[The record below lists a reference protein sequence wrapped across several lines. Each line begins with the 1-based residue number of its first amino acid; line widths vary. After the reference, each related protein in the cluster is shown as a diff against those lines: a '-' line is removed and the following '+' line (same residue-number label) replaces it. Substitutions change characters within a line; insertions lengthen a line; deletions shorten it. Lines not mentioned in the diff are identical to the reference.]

1 MIATKRRT
9 QKERSLEMFR
19 EGKTLDEVIEVTSL
33 STAKRGLEE
42 YLPEAREEVKRLNQK
57 FRDLRA
63 RIKES
68 QNKQEKMEQDIV
80 DATHEISDKQKQRS
94 SLKGTLEKLAHE
106 VTSLKQELES
116 IEKSL
121 QDLDQQGLTQER
133 LTHLNEMDVT
143 SWQDLL
149 DRVST
154 SQKYE
159 KLVEK
164 NQSIETEVEG
174 LISEKLKLEE
184 SLIRIGEEVKSGE
197 NRLDQ
202 TRRENSLVLDSVEI
216 LSEFL
221 ESGYTSEVLREL
233 LLRVRQLSI
242 RGEPVASVKRFL
254 TRMGSV
260 KEYEE
265 LENQIARKS
274 EELEAIKR
282 NLSETRG
289 TIRALRN
296 DALKPIQATQEEAIK
311 SINSVAEEA
320 SQEIVSRSEVVGD
333 LLKEIWHEAV
343 KAITIQEVSGRK
355 AIGERQDQL
364 AKALKEAYDRTF
376 KVLDRLDEDIVRW
389 GQIREE
395 IGKYTSDI
403 QRADLILGITKN
415 PRAITTIP
423 PLMTS
428 QLLAGIVNY
437 VTAKYPNV
445 KVKAPDKVEKV
456 EPGPVVLYELRLT
469 SLAEW
474 LSHGVMRMH
483 LEGVSA

>member
-9 QKERSLEMFR
+9 QKERSLDMFR

-121 QDLDQQGLTQER
+121 QDLDQQGLTQEH
-133 LTHLNEMDVT
+133 LTRLNEMDVT

-154 SQKYE
+154 SQKYKE
-159 KLVEK
+159 LVEQ
-164 NQSIETEVEG
+164 NQSIVDEVEG
-174 LISEKLKLEE
+174 HISEKMKLEE
-184 SLIRIGEEVKSGE
+184 DLTRLGEDVKSGE
-197 NRLDQ
+197 M
-202 TRRENSLVLDSVEI
+202 
-216 LSEFL
+216 
-221 ESGYTSEVLREL
+221 REL

-423 PLMTS
+423 PLMAS
-428 QLLAGIVNY
+428 QLLEGIVNY